1 MQAVVRGVGVR
12 KACLVRYNCSVVIQ
26 AVARGM
32 IARMDWVLAIQCRL
46 KRAQVG
52 ETAVRVSA
60 GLCDGE
66 CTDRSDTRWRL
77 FRLLFDVLQTWSEQ
91 LHTLYWR
98 VVYTSIFSNFYSSKH
113 CYTPQ
118 TAAVER
124 Q

>member
-12 KACLVRYNCSVVIQ
+12 KACTVRYNCSVVIQ

-52 ETAVRVSA
+52 ETAVRVSV
-60 GLCDGE
+60 GLCDRE
-66 CTDRSDTRWRL
+66 CTDRSDTQWRL

-91 LHTLYWR
+91 LHTLYRR
-98 VVYTSIFSNFYSSKH
+98 VVYTSIFSNFFSSKH
-113 CYTPQ
+113 YLYPTN
-118 TAAVER
+118 R
-124 Q
+124 GS